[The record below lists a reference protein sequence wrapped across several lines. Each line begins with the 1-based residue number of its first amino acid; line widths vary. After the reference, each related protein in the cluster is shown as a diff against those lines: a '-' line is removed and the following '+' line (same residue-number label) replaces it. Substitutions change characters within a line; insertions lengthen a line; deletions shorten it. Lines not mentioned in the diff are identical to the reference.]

1 MVERGGGGLGKGE
14 AAFIQAM
21 ERAQEVQERM

>member
-1 MVERGGGGLGKGE
+1 MVERGGCDLGKVE
-14 AAFIQAM
+14 AVFIQAM